1 MGGGVW
7 GDAAGWRRWYRRSGA
22 EKRWESVGA
31 GWYKTGS
38 LSADS
43 RPGGLDVTSSS
54 SEFSVDGPRY
64 NRRGPV
70 RWLWS
75 HLRRHPLLLIG
86 FLGGSLVMVV
96 LNAMVPQFTGSA
108 FDAVLGERAE
118 AIHAL
123 GMIALTLLAVVIV
136 RGLFDLVARL
146 SSEVLAKRLERDA
159 RDELYVSL
167 LGKSQTYHNRQRVGD
182 LMARAANDIRQLSIM
197 ITPGV
202 DLIVDSGIQGLVPL
216 FFIGAID
223 PRLLLVPGVFAVLF
237 AGTLWHYMRQL
248 NPVATRMRE
257 EFGDLNAGLSQ
268 AVRGIEVIKV
278 TAQEGQERRRFRLN
292 ARRYRDSFVRNG
304 LVQARYLPTLLF
316 AFAMAG
322 GLWHG
327 LHLHG
332 TGVITLGEL
341 VSFMGLLAM
350 LGFPTQM
357 SIFTFSLVQLGIVS
371 SRRILDVITSETEL
385 EQRADAHSGAISG
398 EIVFDG
404 VTFGHDEGD
413 PVLRGVTF
421 TVRPGETV
429 AIVGETGSGKS
440 TLTKLVPRIYDVTEG
455 RILVDGVDVRDW
467 DLDSLRSQIS
477 TIEQDIVL
485 FSRSVAENIAF
496 SLGQRADREAV
507 VRAAEDAQAAEFI
520 AELDDGY
527 DTVIGERGVTLSGGQ
542 RQRLAIAR
550 ALLTDPAILVLDDS
564 TSAIDSATEDRI
576 QQAIGRILDGRTTL
590 LITHRLSQIRWA
602 DKVLLLRRGELVD
615 FGTHDELI
623 ERSRLYRRIFAHY
636 DEAGVDDHHTDPPD
650 DRPDGDRPDG
660 NRPGKGRAG
669 DGRAGEAGVGEAPAL
684 GGQR

>member
-1 MGGGVW
+1 M
-7 GDAAGWRRWYRRSGA
+7 
-22 EKRWESVGA
+22 
-31 GWYKTGS
+31 T
-38 LSADS
+38 
-43 RPGGLDVTSSS
+43 TSS
-54 SEFSVDGPRY
+54 SEFAVSGRPYD
-64 NRRGPV
+64 RRGPV

-75 HLRRHPLLLIG
+75 HLRRHWWHLTG

-96 LNAMVPQFTGSA
+96 LNAMVPQFTGAA
-108 FDAVLGERAE
+108 FDAVLGERGEPLA
-118 AIHAL
+118 AL
-123 GMIALTLLAVVIV
+123 GLISLALLAIV
-136 RGLFDLVARL
+136 LARGVFDLVARL

-197 ITPGV
+197 ITPGI
-202 DLIVDSGIQGLVPL
+202 DLIIDSGLTGLVPL

-223 PRLLLVPGVFAVLF
+223 PRLLLVPGIFAVAF
-237 AGTLWHYMRQL
+237 VTALWHYMRQL

-278 TAQEGQERRRFRLN
+278 TAQEGQERRLFRSR
-292 ARRYRDSFVRNG
+292 ARLYRDSFVRNG

-316 AFAMAG
+316 AGAMAG
-322 GLWHG
+322 ALWHG
-327 LHLHG
+327 LALHG
-332 TGVITLGEL
+332 AGAISIGEL
-341 VSFMGLLAM
+341 VAFMGLMSM
-350 LGFPTQM
+350 LGFPTQI
-357 SIFTFSLVQLGIVS
+357 SIFTFSLVQIGIVS
-371 SRRILDVITSETEL
+371 SRRILSVINAETEL
-385 EQRADAHSGAISG
+385 EQRADGHTASITG
-398 EIVFDG
+398 EIVFDD
-404 VTFGHDEGD
+404 VTFGYEEGE
-413 PVLRGVTF
+413 PVMRGVSF

-440 TLTKLVPRIYDVTEG
+440 TLTKLVPRIYDVTSG

-496 SLGQRADREAV
+496 SLGQRADREDV
-507 VRAAEDAQAAEFI
+507 IRAAEDAQAAEFV

-564 TSAIDSATEDRI
+564 TSAIDSATEDKI

-615 FGTHDELI
+615 YGTHDELI
-623 ERSRLYRRIFAHY
+623 TRSRLYRRIFAHY
-636 DEAGVDDHHTDPPD
+636 DEVAES
-650 DRPDGDRPDG
+650 
-660 NRPGKGRAG
+660 AM
-669 DGRAGEAGVGEAPAL
+669 AAEQ
-684 GGQR
+684 GGAR

>member
-1 MGGGVW
+1 M
-7 GDAAGWRRWYRRSGA
+7 
-22 EKRWESVGA
+22 
-31 GWYKTGS
+31 
-38 LSADS
+38 
-43 RPGGLDVTSSS
+43 PVTTSS
-54 SEFSVDGPRY
+54 SEFSVSGPAY
-64 NRRGPV
+64 DRRGPV

-75 HLRRHPLLLIG
+75 HLRRHPMHLVG

-96 LNAMVPQFTGSA
+96 LNAAVPQLTGVA
-108 FDAVLGERAE
+108 FDAVLGERGE
-118 AIHAL
+118 PSSAL
-123 GMIALTLLAVVIV
+123 GLIALTLLAIVAV
-136 RGLFDLVARL
+136 RGLFDLIARL

-167 LGKSQTYHNRQRVGD
+167 LGKSQTFHNRQRVGD

-197 ITPGV
+197 VTPGA
-202 DLIVDSGIQGLVPL
+202 DLIVDSGLNGLVPF
-216 FFIGAID
+216 FFIGLID
-223 PRLLLVPGVFAVLF
+223 PRLLLVPGVFAVAF
-237 AGTLWHYMRQL
+237 AISLWHYMRQL

-257 EFGDLNAGLSQ
+257 QFGDLNAELSQ

-278 TAQEGQERRRFRLN
+278 TAQEGQERWRFRSQ
-292 ARRYRDSFVRNG
+292 ARLYRDSFVRNG

-322 GLWHG
+322 ALWHALSLQG
-327 LHLHG
+327 SG
-332 TGVITLGEL
+332 AITIGE
-341 VSFMGLLAM
+341 VVAFMGLMGM

-357 SIFTFSLVQLGIVS
+357 SIFTFSLLQIGIVS
-371 SRRILDVITSETEL
+371 ARRILSIVNSETEL
-385 EQRADAHSGAISG
+385 EQRADGHAAPISG
-398 EIVFDG
+398 EIVFED
-404 VTFGHDEGD
+404 VTFGHEEGE

-440 TLTKLVPRIYDVTEG
+440 TLTKLVPRIYDVTSG

-496 SLGQRADREAV
+496 SQGQRADRESV
-507 VRAAEDAQAAEFI
+507 VRAAEDAQAAEFV

-564 TSAIDSATEDRI
+564 TSAIDSATEDKI
-576 QQAIGRILDGRTTL
+576 QQAIGRVLDGRTTL
-590 LITHRLSQIRWA
+590 MITHRLSQIRWA

-615 FGTHDELI
+615 YGTHDELLT
-623 ERSRLYRRIFAHY
+623 RSRLYRRIFAHY
-636 DEAGVDDHHTDPPD
+636 DEVTDTAG
-650 DRPDGDRPDG
+650 
-660 NRPGKGRAG
+660 
-669 DGRAGEAGVGEAPAL
+669 APVLASEQ
-684 GGQR
+684 GGAR